1 RGKNKEVIGAAEKVS
16 VAETVVGDE
25 WVAGVESDWVIGAAE
40 MSVCSSFLSR
50 REIYNGKVK
59 RKGK

>member
-25 WVAGVESDWVIGAAE
+25 WVFGVESDWVVGGDE
-40 MSVCSSFLSR
+40 TV
-50 REIYNGKVK
+50 G
-59 RKGK
+59 